1 MARQRRTEHRPS
13 SAGTKRAA
21 VAVLLALLIEL
32 PAVAAPS
39 PAAAHVVGLFSRLC
53 YETMPDTEAAESNV
67 GDDWKALTG
76 QKLDAFRPTAN
87 TTMLKAW
94 SFSDEGSAFSF
105 AISKAPMDEQGKAD
119 FPAFAEATNV
129 ACSLVLNATKAPPAS
144 VLIELEKLLERQP
157 DETYDEPPYNVSAW
171 TGEAEGLLV
180 VLYYYAPKSG
190 DPGGVLAM
198 TVFEN
203 P

>member
-1 MARQRRTEHRPS
+1 MACLRRTDRRLT
-13 SAGTKRAA
+13 SAGVNLAA
-21 VAVLLALLIEL
+21 LAALLATIIEA
-32 PAVAAPS
+32 PAATLS
-39 PAAAHVVGLFSRLC
+39 PAAVHVVGLFSRLC

-67 GDDWKALTG
+67 VGDWKAVTG
-76 QKLDAFRPTAN
+76 QQLDAFRPTAE
-87 TTMLKAW
+87 TTLLKAW
-94 SFSDEGSAFSF
+94 TFSEEGGTFSF

-129 ACSLVLNATKAPPAS
+129 ACSLVLNTTKAPPAGI
-144 VLIELEKLLERQP
+144 LIELEKLLERPP